1 MQHRKKREAG
11 RDERIEV
18 LIRHLPNIADHVA
31 SRPSGAGIDDLLDAA
46 VYPFQTQNTGKVAS
60 DIESPWSKS
69 VGVPM
74 LLDVRHLAVGFLRSK
89 EPGKVFPY
97 AEIAVHFYESVA
109 VLGHEA
115 PKHRSLLCAAHHP
128 MLAFNRAKRRSVYT
142 LKLTVC
148 RLLFLNKIRKG
159 LPVNHSESCFY
170 LFSWTKLAALPRWR
184 TGRGVA
190 CHKLVGHA
198 EQVPQYI
205 QIDARQANQHAVIA
219 DVVVRHIINI
229 GVRSEQFSP
238 IIKIHG
244 NDKRTRFGRAMSRDT
259 RQEFSTDLECRGPV
273 RGAVLDAGQSKSDL
287 PYRVEVDCPSR
298 HWFRTHCR
306 PDARAR

>member
-1 MQHRKKREAG
+1 VPVGAFERVKNVPPQRTQFWKR
-11 RDERIEV
+11 RVIE
-18 LIRHLPNIADHVA
+18 I
-31 SRPSGAGIDDLLDAA
+31 AA
-46 VYPFQTQNTGKVAS
+46 VDHSDLFHDSSRTSVRLHSECDHCVKVELAKAKLQSCKRAFGGQSLTPKTRNEAVQEFDSRGERHVGCYPFQTQNTGKVAS

-148 RLLFLNKIRKG
+148 RQTVEVAGPRSPETG
-159 LPVNHSESCFY
+159 SEELWAGSAFDG
-170 LFSWTKLAALPRWR
+170 SKLPRTR
-184 TGRGVA
+184 LRDNLG
-190 CHKLVGHA
+190 K
-198 EQVPQYI
+198 
-205 QIDARQANQHAVIA
+205 A
-219 DVVVRHIINI
+219 D
-229 GVRSEQFSP
+229 SP
-238 IIKIHG
+238 IDRCSRLLTTWRFCDNNGIEFPRFS
-244 NDKRTRFGRAMSRDT
+244 KRNSDRFIG
-259 RQEFSTDLECRGPV
+259 L
-273 RGAVLDAGQSKSDL
+273 L
-287 PYRVEVDCPSR
+287 
-298 HWFRTHCR
+298 
-306 PDARAR
+306 